1 MGVTL
6 AQHADYIYNVERAL
20 IVASD
25 HKQRIEIGASRCLRV
40 SARSFLAYYRE
51 NAKAKNL

>member
-51 NAKAKNL
+51 NAKAQNL